1 MGKLVSPR
9 RFGSGLLF
17 FVALK
22 DMVHGLM
29 VGLDEISD
37 LFQHEWL
44 YGYDSHPAKPLNPFQ
59 SHVDQGLGKRAPT
72 TQVHLWDLSHHP
84 SHSDSDGVQDL
95 D

>member
-44 YGYDSHPAKPLNPFQ
+44 YGYDSHPAKPLSEPRGPRAG
-59 SHVDQGLGKRAPT
+59 QGSPNHTG
-72 TQVHLWDLSHHP
+72 P
-84 SHSDSDGVQDL
+84 SMGLVTPSKSFRF
-95 D
+95 